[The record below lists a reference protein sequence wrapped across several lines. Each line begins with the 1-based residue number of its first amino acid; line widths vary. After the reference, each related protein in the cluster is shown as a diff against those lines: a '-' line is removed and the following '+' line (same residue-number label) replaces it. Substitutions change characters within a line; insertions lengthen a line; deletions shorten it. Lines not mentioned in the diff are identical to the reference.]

1 MNDVIQAPP
10 HLNVQIRCVRSEN
23 SFKQNQKP
31 YRKYVFELFTSTG
44 HRWEMSFR
52 YTELQS
58 LYDHIVKQFPK
69 HKLSPFPAKVNPFK
83 SEGLVIQERQTAFD
97 TILKEMVSHTDICDC
112 FQLQHFFQI
121 KKHVY
126 GDNTQGIN
134 QGTLWIKIIE
144 AVGLEL
150 EENTKAELSP
160 QLKMRISVPL
170 NHSYHPPTL
179 ATQVFNNNKHA
190 KWFEEFSVSL
200 PNKEFP
206 IQFKV
211 WNHRTLA
218 SNQLLGRFELDIRPF
233 ASNQVHDLWLQIS
246 KTARLHVMFQFS
258 EAVLPSE
265 PKNQINLKL
274 PDLRLVLD
282 RTTVYPGEMVTGG
295 VIFNVG
301 NPLSVKDITLKFF
314 GAEHTR
320 WKQEVCGNERDHNG
334 HRIVDS
340 HMIRRS
346 ESAVL
351 FNIDQVLFAQQPVID
366 SGSYY
371 WPFSFVMPLNLPPSM
386 EHPFAA
392 VTYTC
397 SAHVNR
403 PGLSLN
409 KHVSNEIKVVVNYAS
424 SMPTPAVAVKE
435 KKLNFRSKDQVI
447 LLSGKLE
454 EGNIAEI
461 GGQKL
466 LSFTIENKS
475 NYDVKSMRITL
486 NSTLLISANGFP
498 RTFCTSNPL
507 TLLNGKEGMG
517 LPVRSGRTLMGQIEL
532 KFPQRLFPTIFAQ
545 HSPLIEV
552 THSLVMECAVS
563 GFLTGSVSTSIP
575 MVFNNNTSPELA
587 KIQQPLVPQGDPM
600 TVSVDFMPGTMAPMP
615 PINSPAL
622 FEQQYGVNF
631 LSLNQMPD
639 ATPQFD

>member
-1 MNDVIQAPP
+1 MNNVIQAPP
-10 HLNVQIRCVRSEN
+10 HLNVQISCVRSEN

-31 YRKYVFELFTSTG
+31 YRKYVFELSASTG
-44 HRWEMSFR
+44 HRWEIGFR
-52 YTELQS
+52 YSELQS

-69 HKLSPFPAKVNPFK
+69 HKLSPFPPKVNPFK
-83 SEGLVIQERQTAFD
+83 PEIAVIQERQTSFD
-97 TILKEMVSHTDICDC
+97 TITKEMLSYQDICDC

-121 KKHVY
+121 KKHIY
-126 GDNTQGIN
+126 GDSAQGIN
-134 QGTLWIKIIE
+134 QGMLWIKIIE

-150 EENTKAELSP
+150 EENPKTELSP
-160 QLKMRISVPL
+160 QLKMRVSVPL
-170 NHSYHPPTL
+170 NHFFHPPTL

-190 KWFEEFSVSL
+190 KWFEEFSMSV

-206 IQFKV
+206 VQFKV

-258 EAVLPSE
+258 ESTLPSE
-265 PKNQINLKL
+265 PKNHINLKL

-282 RTTVYPGEMVTGG
+282 RTTVYPGEVVTGG

-301 NPLSVKDITLKFF
+301 NPLSIKDITLKFF

-320 WKQEVCGNERDHNG
+320 WKQGFCSDGKDHNG
-334 HRIVDS
+334 HSLPDT

-346 ESAVL
+346 ETAVL
-351 FNIDQVLFAQQPVID
+351 FNIDQILFAQQPIID

-386 EHPFAA
+386 DHPFAH

-403 PGLSLN
+403 PGFSS
-409 KHVSNEIKVVVNYAS
+409 KHVSSDINVVVNYAS
-424 SMPTPAVAVKE
+424 AVPSPATSVNE

-454 EGNIAEI
+454 EGNIADI

-475 NYDVKSMRITL
+475 KHDIKSMKVSL
-486 NSTLLISANGFP
+486 NSTLQISSNGFY
-498 RTFCTSNPL
+498 RRFCHSNPL
-507 TLLNGKEGMG
+507 TLLDGREGMG
-517 LPVRSGRTLMGQIEL
+517 LPVRAGRTLTGQIEL
-532 KFPQRLFPTIFAQ
+532 KFPKKLFPTIFSQ
-545 HSPLIEV
+545 FSPLIDV
-552 THSLVMECAVS
+552 SHTLVMECSVS

-575 MVFNNNTSPELA
+575 MVFNNNISPQLA
-587 KIQQPLVPQGDPM
+587 KVHLPLVAQGDPM
-600 TVSVDFMPGTMAPMP
+600 TVSIDFMPNAVTPMP
-615 PINSPAL
+615 PIDCPAL
-622 FEQQYGVNF
+622 FEQQYGVNY
-631 LSLNQMPD
+631 LLLNQMPD